1 MKAIGSTPSFK
12 LMRSFEDWRRRYEA
26 FYLLNP
32 HPAFTQV
39 FEVTEPFAAHLPSPI
54 VPIEVSLDEI
64 AAIVA
69 YVATLKPADLGSPIQ
84 SQ

>member
-1 MKAIGSTPSFK
+1 
-12 LMRSFEDWRRRYEA
+12 
-26 FYLLNP
+26 
-32 HPAFTQV
+32 
-39 FEVTEPFAAHLPSPI
+39 
-54 VPIEVSLDEI
+54 LDEI